1 MWAATCTAWRGSTS
15 RGWGNEG
22 AAHGPDTGVRAGGDG
37 GLGPSLIDDAWDTG
51 STDGEIFAV
60 IQKGTGSRMEAWDD
74 RINEAETWNLV
85 NDMRT
90 LVAGK
95 TE

>member
-1 MWAATCTAWRGSTS
+1 M
-15 RGWGNEG
+15 
-22 AAHGPDTGVRAGGDG
+22 
-37 GLGPSLIDDAWDTG
+37 
-51 STDGEIFAV
+51 